1 MSSFMH
7 EDIVGRRRA
16 ERERCNDAAR
26 RSKGPLLVG
35 YINAANYYGAP
46 IPRHCTLSVD
56 AVHACV
62 SSANK
67 RRRIKG
73 VVFHVFKGKLD
84 IRKKDYEQ
92 FWIASPVMMWA
103 QMAQYS
109 TLEELAA
116 IGASLMSRD
125 KRRRMATRKD
135 FDTYLEIS
143 PRFIGRNKCHEA
155 LPYMTE
161 NTDSP
166 PENTLFGMPKD
177 SGLGCPT
184 ANYRVNI
191 GNSYVILD
199 MAYPDC
205 RVAFEYQGAYH
216 ADPAQ
221 MRIDA
226 AKRNALQLLGW
237 IVILVTADD
246 LRTADT
252 RHRFIEMA
260 HVVVSRQRN
269 LADWNRSWAINT
281 KAARHGVLVHVNG
294 LQVNEPIHADSALH
308 CLDHQVAGAVV
319 KRFAHQQRTG
329 LKRQRRL
336 QKCEAAQAH
345 TANSRSANPRK
356 VWPMPSVRKAPSASS
371 TAGRP
376 ASPVS
381 RTSGSSGSWAISGTS

>member
-166 PENTLFGMPKD
+166 PENTLFGMLKD

-184 ANYRVNI
+184 APVTLFFKI
-191 GNSYVILD
+191 
-199 MAYPDC
+199 C
-205 RVAFEYQGAYH
+205 AFSFSQ
-216 ADPAQ
+216 
-221 MRIDA
+221 
-226 AKRNALQLLGW
+226 
-237 IVILVTADD
+237 
-246 LRTADT
+246 
-252 RHRFIEMA
+252 
-260 HVVVSRQRN
+260 
-269 LADWNRSWAINT
+269 
-281 KAARHGVLVHVNG
+281 
-294 LQVNEPIHADSALH
+294 
-308 CLDHQVAGAVV
+308 
-319 KRFAHQQRTG
+319 
-329 LKRQRRL
+329 
-336 QKCEAAQAH
+336 
-345 TANSRSANPRK
+345 
-356 VWPMPSVRKAPSASS
+356 
-371 TAGRP
+371 
-376 ASPVS
+376 
-381 RTSGSSGSWAISGTS
+381 

>member
-1 MSSFMH
+1 MH

-166 PENTLFGMPKD
+166 PENTLFGMLKD

-260 HVVVSRQRN
+260 HVVV
-269 LADWNRSWAINT
+269 
-281 KAARHGVLVHVNG
+281 
-294 LQVNEPIHADSALH
+294 
-308 CLDHQVAGAVV
+308 
-319 KRFAHQQRTG
+319 
-329 LKRQRRL
+329 
-336 QKCEAAQAH
+336 
-345 TANSRSANPRK
+345 
-356 VWPMPSVRKAPSASS
+356 
-371 TAGRP
+371 
-376 ASPVS
+376 
-381 RTSGSSGSWAISGTS
+381 

>member
-1 MSSFMH
+1 M
-7 EDIVGRRRA
+7 
-16 ERERCNDAAR
+16 
-26 RSKGPLLVG
+26 
-35 YINAANYYGAP
+35 
-46 IPRHCTLSVD
+46 
-56 AVHACV
+56 
-62 SSANK
+62 
-67 RRRIKG
+67 
-73 VVFHVFKGKLD
+73 VFHVFKGKLD

-166 PENTLFGMPKD
+166 PENTLFGMLKD

-269 LADWNRSWAINT
+269 LADWNRSWAI
-281 KAARHGVLVHVNG
+281 
-294 LQVNEPIHADSALH
+294 
-308 CLDHQVAGAVV
+308 
-319 KRFAHQQRTG
+319 
-329 LKRQRRL
+329 
-336 QKCEAAQAH
+336 
-345 TANSRSANPRK
+345 
-356 VWPMPSVRKAPSASS
+356 
-371 TAGRP
+371 
-376 ASPVS
+376 
-381 RTSGSSGSWAISGTS
+381 TS

>member
-7 EDIVGRRRA
+7 EDIFGRRRA

-166 PENTLFGMPKD
+166 PENTLFGMLKD

-269 LADWNRSWAINT
+269 LADWNRSWAI
-281 KAARHGVLVHVNG
+281 
-294 LQVNEPIHADSALH
+294 
-308 CLDHQVAGAVV
+308 
-319 KRFAHQQRTG
+319 
-329 LKRQRRL
+329 
-336 QKCEAAQAH
+336 
-345 TANSRSANPRK
+345 
-356 VWPMPSVRKAPSASS
+356 
-371 TAGRP
+371 
-376 ASPVS
+376 
-381 RTSGSSGSWAISGTS
+381 TS

>member
-1 MSSFMH
+1 MH

-109 TLEELAA
+109 TL
-116 IGASLMSRD
+116 
-125 KRRRMATRKD
+125 
-135 FDTYLEIS
+135 DTYLEIS

-166 PENTLFGMPKD
+166 PENTLFGMLKD

-269 LADWNRSWAINT
+269 LADWNRSWAI
-281 KAARHGVLVHVNG
+281 
-294 LQVNEPIHADSALH
+294 
-308 CLDHQVAGAVV
+308 
-319 KRFAHQQRTG
+319 
-329 LKRQRRL
+329 
-336 QKCEAAQAH
+336 
-345 TANSRSANPRK
+345 
-356 VWPMPSVRKAPSASS
+356 
-371 TAGRP
+371 
-376 ASPVS
+376 
-381 RTSGSSGSWAISGTS
+381 TS

>member
-1 MSSFMH
+1 MEYSKEDLMEAKKQIWGVGENMGTEESKKIWEENAQFWDNAMGDESNEFHREVVRPKVTELLSPNPADYILDIACGNGNYSSYLAQRGASVVAF
-7 EDIVGRRRA
+7 DY
-16 ERERCNDAAR
+16 
-26 RSKGPLLVG
+26 SKKMIEL
-35 YINAANYYGAP
+35 A
-46 IPRHCTLSVD
+46 
-56 AVHACV
+56 
-62 SSANK
+62 K
-67 RRRIKG
+67 RRQSQYAKQIEFCVADATDRKSILELKR
-73 VVFHVFKGKLD
+73 KLD

-166 PENTLFGMPKD
+166 PENTLFGMLKD

-252 RHRFIEMA
+252 RHRFIEIA

-269 LADWNRSWAINT
+269 LADWNRSWAI
-281 KAARHGVLVHVNG
+281 
-294 LQVNEPIHADSALH
+294 
-308 CLDHQVAGAVV
+308 
-319 KRFAHQQRTG
+319 
-329 LKRQRRL
+329 
-336 QKCEAAQAH
+336 
-345 TANSRSANPRK
+345 
-356 VWPMPSVRKAPSASS
+356 
-371 TAGRP
+371 
-376 ASPVS
+376 
-381 RTSGSSGSWAISGTS
+381 TS

>member
-1 MSSFMH
+1 MH

-161 NTDSP
+161 NTGYRPKCVSVLACVP
-166 PENTLFGMPKD
+166 LWQWAFLLFELYGR
-177 SGLGCPT
+177 G
-184 ANYRVNI
+184 
-191 GNSYVILD
+191 
-199 MAYPDC
+199 
-205 RVAFEYQGAYH
+205 
-216 ADPAQ
+216 
-221 MRIDA
+221 
-226 AKRNALQLLGW
+226 
-237 IVILVTADD
+237 
-246 LRTADT
+246 T
-252 RHRFIEMA
+252 R
-260 HVVVSRQRN
+260 
-269 LADWNRSWAINT
+269 
-281 KAARHGVLVHVNG
+281 
-294 LQVNEPIHADSALH
+294 
-308 CLDHQVAGAVV
+308 
-319 KRFAHQQRTG
+319 
-329 LKRQRRL
+329 
-336 QKCEAAQAH
+336 
-345 TANSRSANPRK
+345 
-356 VWPMPSVRKAPSASS
+356 
-371 TAGRP
+371 GRP
-376 ASPVS
+376 ECVS
-381 RTSGSSGSWAISGTS
+381 GMAGQALRHNG

>member
-1 MSSFMH
+1 MH

-84 IRKKDYEQ
+84 IRKKDYEH

-166 PENTLFGMPKD
+166 PENTLFGMLKD
-177 SGLGCPT
+177 SGLGYPT

-191 GNSYVILD
+191 GNSYVI
-199 MAYPDC
+199 
-205 RVAFEYQGAYH
+205 
-216 ADPAQ
+216 
-221 MRIDA
+221 
-226 AKRNALQLLGW
+226 W
-237 IVILVTADD
+237 IWHI
-246 LRTADT
+246 RTA
-252 RHRFIEMA
+252 A
-260 HVVVSRQRN
+260 SRSNIR
-269 LADWNRSWAINT
+269 
-281 KAARHGVLVHVNG
+281 
-294 LQVNEPIHADSALH
+294 EPITPIRH
-308 CLDHQVAGAVV
+308 
-319 KRFAHQQRTG
+319 
-329 LKRQRRL
+329 
-336 QKCEAAQAH
+336 KCELTRQSETH
-345 TANSRSANPRK
+345 CNCSAGSPF
-356 VWPMPSVRKAPSASS
+356 SS
-371 TAGRP
+371 LRMT
-376 ASPVS
+376 
-381 RTSGSSGSWAISGTS
+381 

>member
-1 MSSFMH
+1 MH

-16 ERERCNDAAR
+16 ERCNDAAR

-166 PENTLFGMPKD
+166 PENTLFGMLKD

-226 AKRNALQLLGW
+226 AAKRIA
-237 IVILVTADD
+237 TARLD
-246 LRTADT
+246 
-252 RHRFIEMA
+252 RH
-260 HVVVSRQRN
+260 SR
-269 LADWNRSWAINT
+269 
-281 KAARHGVLVHVNG
+281 
-294 LQVNEPIHADSALH
+294 H
-308 CLDHQVAGAVV
+308 CG
-319 KRFAHQQRTG
+319 
-329 LKRQRRL
+329 
-336 QKCEAAQAH
+336 
-345 TANSRSANPRK
+345 
-356 VWPMPSVRKAPSASS
+356 
-371 TAGRP
+371 
-376 ASPVS
+376 
-381 RTSGSSGSWAISGTS
+381 